1 MLKNNLVLG
10 TEVFSGNWGKPF
22 SKKIA
27 EQILILAYNN
37 GLIEIDTA
45 PSYGKLSKVE
55 KLIGNISKKKS
66 LKFKILTKFEIKN
79 KKNKILDH
87 KDSVNEVKKQLDNSL
102 KNLNTD
108 CIEIYYFHSGT
119 DNEFFNDKV
128 WNYLNK
134 RKKLGDIKKLGL
146 SIKHDFVINNKLS
159 QLYNAKKYGIST
171 IQTVL
176 NLYSKQSLKKVIP
189 FCIKNNLE
197 IYGRMPLAKGL
208 LTGKYNDRN
217 ILLKND
223 PRKHSAISSD
233 IIKFKLSKKNLN
245 LEKVIKWPLKNV
257 KKVVFSVKNTN
268 QLKEIMNIF
277 KNKKL

>member
-27 EQILILAYNN
+27 EQILTQAHNN

-45 PSYGKLSKVE
+45 PSYGNLSKVE
-55 KLIGNISKKKS
+55 KLIGTISKKKS

-79 KKNKILDH
+79 KKNKILNY

-119 DNEFFNDKV
+119 DNEFFNDNV

-146 SIKHDFVINNKLS
+146 SIKHDLVINDKLS

-189 FCIKNNLE
+189 FCKKNKLT

-208 LTGKYNDRN
+208 LTGKYKDLSKFGK
-217 ILLKND
+217 ID
-223 PRKHSAISSD
+223 PRSKNLLLTKK
-233 IIKFKLSKKNLN
+233 IINYSKKVKNLSAKN
-245 LEKVIKWPLKNV
+245 SVLWSLKHCQ
-257 KKVVFSVKNTN
+257 KVV
-268 QLKEIMNIF
+268 LGF
-277 KNKKL
+277 KNIDQIKNIIE